1 MEQVQVFLALLCKL
15 SCDVSMLVDVVLH
28 GTSDHGLSRELDG
41 CKLANTAM
49 DLNDSWIVL
58 IQELLS
64 ETLWALRWSW
74 WVVRHLLHL
83 HVLNELSPR

>member
-1 MEQVQVFLALLCKL
+1 
-15 SCDVSMLVDVVLH
+15 MLVNVIFH
-28 GTSDHGLSRELDG
+28 STSDHGLSRELDG
-41 CKLANTAM
+41 CKLANTTM
-49 DLNDSWIVL
+49 NLNDSWIVL

-64 ETLWALRWSW
+64 ETLRTLSWSW

>member
-15 SCDVSMLVDVVLH
+15 GCDVSMLVNVIFH
-28 GTSDHGLSRELDG
+28 STSDHGLSRELDG
-41 CKLANTAM
+41 CKLANTTM
-49 DLNDSWIVL
+49 NLNDSWIVL

-64 ETLWALRWSW
+64 ETLRTLSWSW